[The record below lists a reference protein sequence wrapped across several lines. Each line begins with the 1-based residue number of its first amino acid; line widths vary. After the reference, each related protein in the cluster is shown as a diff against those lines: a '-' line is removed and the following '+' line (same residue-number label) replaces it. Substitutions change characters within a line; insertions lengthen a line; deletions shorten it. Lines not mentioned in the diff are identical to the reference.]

1 MQQCVVITGGG
12 DSVGRVM
19 AEKFL
24 AQGDQ
29 VHICD
34 VNGDALAA
42 TLAANPGMTGTAGSV
57 GSPDDVKRIF
67 AEAFAAMERVD
78 VLVNAVGVAGPHGPI
93 ETLDNAA
100 WEQTIAVNLNGMF
113 YCMKEVLPGMKA
125 RRHGV
130 IINFSSGST
139 RTGLPNRTPYVA
151 SKYAVEGLTHTA
163 ARELG
168 PHNIRCNAILPGA
181 INNQRMQMV
190 IERNAAAQ
198 GLMPAELKE
207 RLLRYI
213 SMRTMIEPEELADTV
228 LFLASDKARHITG
241 QMIEVSGLVEWEE

>member
-24 AQGDQ
+24 AQGDR

-57 GSPDDVKRIF
+57 GAPEDVKRIF
-67 AEAFAAMERVD
+67 AEAFAAMGRVD
-78 VLVNAVGVAGPHGPI
+78 VLVNAVGIAGPHGAI

-100 WEQTIAVNLNGMF
+100 WEQTININLNGMF

-125 RRHGV
+125 RRQGV

-198 GLMPAELKE
+198 GLTPAELKE

-241 QMIEVSGLVEWEE
+241 QMIEVSGLCEWEE